1 MLNACHF
8 ALPLMLCL
16 PGAEAA
22 VTLPESGAAITLKLN
37 Y

>member
-1 MLNACHF
+1 MLNGCYF

-22 VTLPESGAAITLKLN
+22 TQIGREPD
-37 Y
+37 